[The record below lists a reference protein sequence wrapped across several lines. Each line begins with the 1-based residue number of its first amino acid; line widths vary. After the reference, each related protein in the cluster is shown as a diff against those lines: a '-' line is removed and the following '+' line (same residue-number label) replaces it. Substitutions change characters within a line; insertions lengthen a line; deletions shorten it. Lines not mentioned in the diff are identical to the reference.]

1 MPPPQPAPGPRPSH
15 PFDGVSES
23 KDSYQQW
30 QLPQREVAQP
40 APLPQSPPF
49 QGTSTYDQDYAAK
62 PLPEMPPP
70 QPAPGPRPSHPFDGV
85 SESKDSYQ
93 QWQLPEREVAQPG
106 QWVPSDAEF
115 FASTTTGEDFK
126 GWKLPDPRP
135 SIGLQL
141 VGNEFYRLIPKNWV
155 APCMVSVIVTTTTQ
169 DQSHVRIKVR
179 QGEANDAEQNR
190 LLGSFDLVGLDDA
203 AAGDPK
209 IEVVFRID
217 GNNDLHVAARNAA
230 TGEKQDI
237 TITEAFHSPN
247 TSPARERPRP

>member
-1 MPPPQPAPGPRPSH
+1 MQPVTKNVPVLDGLAGEVKLWRPKQPPLPDSTYDTDYKRWPIPKQEPSEPVPWKPGPR
-15 PFDGVSES
+15 FEG
-23 KDSYQQW
+23 
-30 QLPQREVAQP
+30 
-40 APLPQSPPF
+40 
-49 QGTSTYDQDYAAK
+49 GSTYDQDYAAK

-70 QPAPGPRPSHPFDGV
+70 QAAPGPRPSHPFDGV

-126 GWKLPDPRP
+126 GWKLPDPQP

-179 QGEANDAEQNR
+179 QGKANDAEQNR

-209 IEVVFRID
+209 IEVVFRI
-217 GNNDLHVAARNAA
+217 
-230 TGEKQDI
+230 
-237 TITEAFHSPN
+237 
-247 TSPARERPRP
+247 